1 MSTEESKAVMRRIID
16 EIWNKGDL
24 TTVDEHIAANWVFYG
39 PGGREVKGQEGFKQI
54 VAMLRNA
61 FPDLHMTIEDMIA
74 EGDMVAVRYMM
85 RGTFK
90 GELMGMAPTGNQFT
104 MTSALFIRFE
114 DGKEVEVREIYDQ
127 LTVFQQLGV
136 SPTTG

>member
-1 MSTEESKAVMRRIID
+1 MSVEENKAMVRRDI
-16 EIWNKGDL
+16 EEVFNKGDL
-24 TTVDEHIAANWVFYG
+24 SLVDEIIAPNWVFYG
-39 PGGREVKGQEGFKQI
+39 PGGVERKGREGFKQI
-54 VAMLRNA
+54 VTMLRNA
-61 FPDLHMTIEDMIA
+61 FPDLHMTIEDMVA

-114 DGKEVEVREIYDQ
+114 DGKEIEVREIYDQ
-127 LTVFQQLGV
+127 LTVFQQLGI
-136 SPTTG
+136 SPPGQ